1 MSQRL
6 IRCQKKKIKI
16 KKKVLLTRAF
26 TSDLKGRQ
34 SVRATFKLTQGC
46 IEAITIV
53 ANQMGI
59 KKKSLFDHL
68 AEDKKSLES
77 IAQEIKNTTLNQD
90 TRVQKTFVI
99 SKRSLSSL
107 NEISKNFNAPR
118 DALVEFSIQRLF
130 PIINR
135 ERKKHEKR
143 KEFITKINGHYKE
156 GEKILLEIRNELGD
170 DDPIINKLEMVMSSY
185 ETAKSN
191 IEAFIERSK
200 GIEEFDLD
208 GMNSYGTSHLPSS

>member
-1 MSQRL
+1 
-6 IRCQKKKIKI
+6 
-16 KKKVLLTRAF
+16 
-26 TSDLKGRQ
+26 LKGRQ

-170 DDPIINKLEMVMSSY
+170 DDPIINKL
-185 ETAKSN
+185 
-191 IEAFIERSK
+191 
-200 GIEEFDLD
+200 GIV
-208 GMNSYGTSHLPSS
+208 

>member
-1 MSQRL
+1 VSQRL

-90 TRVQKTFVI
+90 TRVQKT
-99 SKRSLSSL
+99 L
-107 NEISKNFNAPR
+107 
-118 DALVEFSIQRLF
+118 
-130 PIINR
+130 
-135 ERKKHEKR
+135 
-143 KEFITKINGHYKE
+143 
-156 GEKILLEIRNELGD
+156 
-170 DDPIINKLEMVMSSY
+170 
-185 ETAKSN
+185 
-191 IEAFIERSK
+191 
-200 GIEEFDLD
+200 
-208 GMNSYGTSHLPSS
+208 